1 MSENEIIVLKAMCLG
16 LAEKWLDRAEFD
28 YHLMDKKRCADY
40 ELRLG
45 YTWLG
50 YAKTDHS
57 KQTKLRIAKKLSEK
71 FPLSMHQW
79 KKGSAWSF
87 HVTDMSFMQEIYD
100 NAFSVASNFEI
111 TKGAGFIPLPQLTK
125 TKSGK
130 NEMVILGDFIFNRLM
145 DLK

>member
-1 MSENEIIVLKAMCLG
+1 MSENELIVLKAMCLG
-16 LAEKWLDRAEFD
+16 LAENWLNRAEFD
-28 YHLMDKKRCADY
+28 YHLMDKKKCADY

-79 KKGSAWSF
+79 RKGSPWSF
-87 HVTDMSFMQEIYD
+87 HISDTVFMQEIYD
-100 NAFSVASNFEI
+100 NAFAVASNFEI
-111 TKGAGFIPLPQLTK
+111 TRGSGFISLPQLTK
-125 TKSGK
+125 TKIGQDEIS
-130 NEMVILGDFIFNRLM
+130 NLGNFIFNRLM
-145 DLK
+145 GLK